1 MWGCRVHTFSAS
13 HTSPHFQELLEY
25 MRKLE
30 AHLEKVAD
38 EKWSEDPATEDEEA
52 AVGLSLYTHSLV
64 TPPPNSPSPCDPLG
78 AASALRVLPSS
89 FPDPSPRFVNYIFP
103 PEKPELIQPSF
114 FSACSLACRLPSS
127 SDRLGGRVSRRHE
140 APTLQPV

>member
-1 MWGCRVHTFSAS
+1 MWGCLVHTFSAS

-30 AHLEKVAD
+30 ARLEKVAD

-52 AVGLSLYTHSLV
+52 AAVGLSLYPQSCDHPHPGHLALPPRV
-64 TPPPNSPSPCDPLG
+64 GKTPHDPRG

-89 FPDPSPRFVNYIFP
+89 FPNPG
-103 PEKPELIQPSF
+103 
-114 FSACSLACRLPSS
+114 A
-127 SDRLGGRVSRRHE
+127 
-140 APTLQPV
+140 